1 MSPIWREVSNM
12 PKVRWLVRGRA
23 GSESNLWTLVQYSF
37 QTPLHWFSPLIY
49 FPASINLYDNLL
61 IVTSYV
67 LLILFYKTRGWKS
80 MLRNKQANK
89 WENFYC
95 LYPMIH
101 HSTIPGECSLILY
114 IMTPF
119 TKLNKLFWGTIYW
132 SKAHLPILPSE
143 DLTASQT
150 LRLGNPFTQQLSQ
163 WHDKREVARHLL
175 LNELLSFLRMH
186 MHEVQLRRH
195 WPPERINIPDIGLW
209 WDHTKTKE
217 MITLLTSFLFR
228 SNKSYVFSNGFDSY

>member
-1 MSPIWREVSNM
+1 MSDV
-12 PKVRWLVRGRA
+12 
-23 GSESNLWTLVQYSF
+23 F
-37 QTPLHWFSPLIY
+37 
-49 FPASINLYDNLL
+49 
-61 IVTSYV
+61 
-67 LLILFYKTRGWKS
+67 LILFYKTMRWKS

-101 HSTIPGECSLILY
+101 HSTTPGECSLILY
-114 IMTPF
+114 IMISF

-132 SKAHLPILPSE
+132 SRAHLPILSSE

-163 WHDKREVARHLL
+163 WHDKTEVARHLL

-186 MHEVQLRRH
+186 MHEVQLRRY

-217 MITLLTSFLFR
+217 ITLLTSFLFR
-228 SNKSYVFSNGFDSY
+228 SDKQKLCIF